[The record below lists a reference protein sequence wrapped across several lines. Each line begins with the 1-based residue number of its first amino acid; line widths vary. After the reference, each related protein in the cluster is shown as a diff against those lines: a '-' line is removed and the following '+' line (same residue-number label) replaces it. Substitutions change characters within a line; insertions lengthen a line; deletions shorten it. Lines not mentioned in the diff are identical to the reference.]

1 MEFNHW
7 HDRWEQNQIGF
18 HEGQPNVLL
27 VEHFSALALP
37 KGSRIMLPLCGKTV
51 DIHWLL
57 EQGYQVVGIELSEI
71 AVKQLFEDLATTPTI
86 TEVGALKRYEAS
98 NVVIYVGDFFE
109 LTEEALGAVDLV
121 YDRAA
126 LVALTEPQRKRYTAH
141 LRLITQN
148 APQLV
153 ICYEYDQSIVAG
165 PPHSISAEEMR
176 QHYAEYFELKHLA
189 EVPVEGGLKGKCPS
203 TEHVWYLEP
212 IN

>member
-27 VEHFSALALP
+27 VEYFSALALD

-86 TEVGALKRYEAS
+86 TEVGALKRYEAT

-109 LTEEALGAVDLV
+109 LTEEALGAVGLV

-153 ICYEYDQSIVAG
+153 ICYEYDQSMVAG

-212 IN
+212 AV

>member
-27 VEHFSALALP
+27 VEYFSALALD

-189 EVPVEGGLKGKCPS
+189 EVPVEGGLKGTCPS

-212 IN
+212 AV